1 MRKMGSAR
9 SARAG
14 NGGPSL
20 HCDGCQ
26 EPFLLFPSLDSRL
39 PGVIHSNHR
48 KKFSRPA
55 AQPDLYA
62 LTPGLFFSLLLFFA
76 FFSYCYLSPA
86 AFIFYERIAAFHS
99 ARADKKKRV
108 LNWKLQTNFKRNK
121 KSIKTA
127 PNATKWDSEIS
138 RGHFVTRFLR
148 AFPDLGC

>member
-1 MRKMGSAR
+1 MRGPVMAVRVSAATDVR
-9 SARAG
+9 
-14 NGGPSL
+14 NHFCFSL
-20 HCDGCQ
+20 HLIRDCRELFIPTIGRN
-26 EPFLLFPSLDSRL
+26 FLAPRLSPIFMLSLLVASFLCCWFLR
-39 PGVIHSNHR
+39 
-48 KKFSRPA
+48 
-55 AQPDLYA
+55 
-62 LTPGLFFSLLLFFA
+62 FSLIVI
-76 FFSYCYLSPA
+76 SPAA

-127 PNATKWDSEIS
+127 PNATKWDSKIS